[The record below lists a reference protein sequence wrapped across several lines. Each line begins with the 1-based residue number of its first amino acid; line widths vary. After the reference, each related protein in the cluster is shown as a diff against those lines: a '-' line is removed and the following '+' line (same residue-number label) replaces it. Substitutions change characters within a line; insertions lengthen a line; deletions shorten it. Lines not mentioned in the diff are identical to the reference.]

1 MLYPGDA
8 EAKGANVAGPT
19 ELPQLIS
26 EFFDL
31 AKNYLRD
38 SIVVPARRLG
48 RLAGVSFA
56 ASMLFVLAALFLA
69 VVILRVIVGAMPDGA
84 IWSGFG
90 YILSALCLLALT
102 GLVMW
107 RATK

>member
-1 MLYPGDA
+1 M
-8 EAKGANVAGPT
+8 AGPT

-31 AKNYLRD
+31 AKEYLRENT
-38 SIVVPARRLG
+38 VVPAKKLG
-48 RLAGVSFA
+48 KLAGFSFA

-69 VVILRVIVGAMPDGA
+69 VVVMRLITDAMPDGN

-90 YILSALCLLALT
+90 YVVSALVLLALT

-107 RATK
+107 RATR